1 MAATNDAHLG
11 LIDVEVSYVHYASVQ
26 DLRHVGIPHG
36 QSRYTVGHQRGEIV
50 SEKLPDSFV
59 VCKKGEI
66 NADVVEKGLNVGHH
80 EVRMWSVWLALVE
93 KRA

>member
-1 MAATNDAHLG
+1 M
-11 LIDVEVSYVHYASVQ
+11 
-26 DLRHVGIPHG
+26 
-36 QSRYTVGHQRGEIV
+36 
-50 SEKLPDSFV
+50 SEKLPDGFV

-66 NADVVEKGLNVGHH
+66 NADVVEKGLDVGHH